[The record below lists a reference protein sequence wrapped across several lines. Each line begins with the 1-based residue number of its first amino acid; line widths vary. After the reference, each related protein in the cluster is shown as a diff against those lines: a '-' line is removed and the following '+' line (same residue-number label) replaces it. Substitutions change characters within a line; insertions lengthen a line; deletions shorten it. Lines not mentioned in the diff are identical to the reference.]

1 MASGQIRP
9 WASIWVL
16 GPTLCWELTTYG
28 RKAMAEAQPTAEQLA
43 GASPAVPLTGL
54 TWAAAR
60 ERLVRGDTYL
70 LATVRPDGRPHVV
83 PVLAVWLD
91 GALHF
96 NTGTTARKAK
106 NLAGNPYCVVTV
118 PGDDLDLVV
127 EGVAVKVGDEAKL
140 QRVAD
145 GFPTKYPWWHPTVHD
160 GAFYADDHGDPR
172 DVISVAPTVVFAF
185 GKEKGFS
192 ATRWRF

>member
-1 MASGQIRP
+1 
-9 WASIWVL
+9 
-16 GPTLCWELTTYG
+16 
-28 RKAMAEAQPTAEQLA
+28 MAEAQPTAEQLT
-43 GASPAVPLTGL
+43 GVSPAVPLTGL

-60 ERLVRGDTYL
+60 ERLAGGTTYL

-96 NTGTTARKAK
+96 NTGRAARKAT
-106 NLAGNPYCVVTV
+106 NLAGNPHCAVTV

-127 EGVAVKVGDEAKL
+127 EGAAVKVTDEARL
-140 QRVAD
+140 RQVAD
-145 GFPTKYPWWHPTVHD
+145 GFPAKYPWWHPTVRG
-160 GAFYADDHGDPR
+160 GAFYADDAGEPR
-172 DVISVAPTVVFAF
+172 DVFAVAPRVVFAF

-192 ATRWRF
+192 ATRWRFRRHG